1 MMLILALMFPLM
13 TVFKK
18 SSIAENQTTVEKRLI
33 VNLRL
38 MKLRDNDDQE
48 LHAVSSEVASSSKVN
63 IKALALSKVV
73 GGKPHA

>member
-1 MMLILALMFPLM
+1 M
-13 TVFKK
+13 
-18 SSIAENQTTVEKRLI
+18 EKRLI